1 MSPVHHIQGC
11 DRNQTLLLPNS
22 VDDYIGPDNPI
33 RFVDAFVGQLDMQG
47 AGFFRVEPNETGR
60 PGYHPADLLKLY
72 IYGYL
77 NRVRSSRRLEA
88 ETRRN
93 LEVMWLLRGLTPDF
107 KTIADFRKDNRDAFK
122 PVFRQFVLLCRK
134 LELFGGELLAV
145 DGTRLKAVN
154 STERN
159 FTHAKLTKQIESID
173 EKLTDYLQRLDR
185 CDAQEAEA
193 STARVGRLT
202 EKIATLRTQQKRC
215 HATLQELERTG
226 ESQISLTDP
235 DSRAMAL
242 NPKVGVGYNAQVA
255 VDSKH
260 KLIVEQEVTN
270 AGTDLGLLAPT
281 ATAAKEALEADK
293 IKAVA
298 DSGYY
303 KGEDIA
309 ACEAAGIEAYVP
321 RPQRGFAVRE
331 GLFRKEEF
339 HYDAQ
344 NDVYVCPGNQQLHP
358 RYRSSGGE
366 HDRIYYCNR
375 DACRHCEL
383 KSRCTTN
390 PYRQVARW
398 IDEAVLDRM
407 ETRLKANPHILRQ
420 RRELVEHP
428 FGSIK
433 QWMNQGAFLMR
444 GLEKVRAEFSLTAL
458 AYNMTRVLRI
468 VGIERLLKALQNA
481 TNHAFLESLFVFCRT
496 HGKTSPLF
504 LELSLVIY
512 IHNIIML
519 L

>member
-1 MSPVHHIQGC
+1 MHHIQGC

-22 VDDYIGPDNPI
+22 VDDYIGPDNPV
-33 RFVDAFVGQLDMQG
+33 RFVDAFVEQLDLQG
-47 AGFFRVEPNETGR
+47 IGFWRVEPKETGR

-93 LEVMWLLRGLTPDF
+93 LEVMWLLRELTPDF
-107 KTIADFRKDNRDAFK
+107 KTIADFRKDNRGAFK

-154 STERN
+154 SSERN
-159 FTHAKLTKQIESID
+159 FTHAKLTKQLELID
-173 EKLTDYLQRLDR
+173 QKLTDYLERLDR
-185 CDAQEAEA
+185 CDAQEAEPSA
-193 STARVGRLT
+193 ARAERLT
-202 EKIATLRTQQKRC
+202 DKIASLRSRQMRC
-215 HATLQELERTG
+215 HAMLQELERTG

-235 DSRAMAL
+235 DSRAMAMH
-242 NPKVGVGYNAQVA
+242 PKVGVGYNAQVA

-270 AGTDLGLLAPT
+270 AGSDLGLLAPT
-281 ATAAKEALEADK
+281 ASAAKEVLEAEQ
-293 IKAVA
+293 IKVVA

-309 ACEAAGIEAYVP
+309 ACEAAGIEAYVA

-339 HYDAQ
+339 YYDPQ
-344 NDVYVCPGNQQLHP
+344 NDVYLCPGNQQLYP
-358 RYRSSGGE
+358 RYRSTGGNHE
-366 HDRIYYCNR
+366 RIYYCNR

-407 ETRLKANPHILRQ
+407 ETRLKANPEILGQ
-420 RRELVEHP
+420 RREIVEHP

-444 GLEKVRAEFSLTAL
+444 GLVKVRAEFSLTAL
-458 AYNMTRVLRI
+458 AYNMTRVLTI
-468 VGIERLLKALQNA
+468 VGIERLLKVFKKCLKP
-481 TNHAFLESLFVFCRT
+481 SLFD
-496 HGKTSPLF
+496 SLF
-504 LELSLVIY
+504 AF
-512 IHNIIML
+512 
-519 L
+519 

>member
-1 MSPVHHIQGC
+1 MHHIQGC
-11 DRNQTLLLPNS
+11 DREQTLLLPNS
-22 VDDYIGPDNPI
+22 VDDYIGPDNPV
-33 RFVDAFVGQLDMQG
+33 RFVEQLDLQE
-47 AGFFRVEPNETGR
+47 AGFCRVEPEETGR
-60 PGYHPADLLKLY
+60 PGYHPGDLLKLY

-107 KTIADFRKDNRDAFK
+107 KTIADFRKDNRGAFK
-122 PVFRQFVLLCRK
+122 PVFRQFALLCRK

-173 EKLTDYLQRLDR
+173 QKLADYLQSLDR
-185 CDAQEAEA
+185 CDAQEATA
-193 STARVGRLT
+193 PSTARAKRLS
-202 EKIATLRTQQKRC
+202 EKIATLRTQQTRC
-215 HATLQELERTG
+215 HTILQELERTG

-242 NPKVGVGYNAQVA
+242 HPKVGVGYNAQVA

-281 ATAAKEALEADK
+281 AAAAKEVLGADQ
-293 IKAVA
+293 IKVVA

-344 NDVYVCPGNQQLHP
+344 NDVYICPGSQQLHR

-390 PYRQVARW
+390 PYRQVVRW

-407 ETRLKANPHILRQ
+407 ETRLKANPHIPRQ

-458 AYNMTRVLRI
+458 AYNMTRVLTI
-468 VGIERLLKALQNA
+468 VGIERLLKVFKNA
-481 TNHAFLESLFVFCRT
+481 KNPVLSTLFSIFTGLTVKPHSFAANLCQYRIHYYIVLCGSCRD
-496 HGKTSPLF
+496 
-504 LELSLVIY
+504 
-512 IHNIIML
+512 
-519 L
+519 

>member
-1 MSPVHHIQGC
+1 
-11 DRNQTLLLPNS
+11 
-22 VDDYIGPDNPI
+22 
-33 RFVDAFVGQLDMQG
+33 
-47 AGFFRVEPNETGR
+47 
-60 PGYHPADLLKLY
+60 
-72 IYGYL
+72 
-77 NRVRSSRRLEA
+77 
-88 ETRRN
+88 
-93 LEVMWLLRGLTPDF
+93 
-107 KTIADFRKDNRDAFK
+107 
-122 PVFRQFVLLCRK
+122 
-134 LELFGGELLAV
+134 
-145 DGTRLKAVN
+145 
-154 STERN
+154 
-159 FTHAKLTKQIESID
+159 
-173 EKLTDYLQRLDR
+173 
-185 CDAQEAEA
+185 
-193 STARVGRLT
+193 
-202 EKIATLRTQQKRC
+202 
-215 HATLQELERTG
+215 
-226 ESQISLTDP
+226 
-235 DSRAMAL
+235 MAL

-331 GLFRKEEF
+331 RLFRKEEF

-420 RRELVEHP
+420 RRELVEQP

-458 AYNMTRVLRI
+458 AYNMTRVLTI
-468 VGIERLLKALQNA
+468 VGIERTRWPITTSSGSRDHCSALRFENQSLPYSKIVSRRPEPPRTAEMIRVMASAALRISGARCVRLMRSRTASRPIFGFPQKNA
-481 TNHAFLESLFVFCRT
+481 HSTPTWA
-496 HGKTSPLF
+496 SPPMWMSVPPHF
-504 LELSLVIY
+504 RGSTPRA
-512 IHNIIML
+512 
-519 L
+519 

>member
-1 MSPVHHIQGC
+1 MHHIQGC

-22 VDDYIGPDNPI
+22 VGDYIGPDNPV
-33 RFVDAFVGQLDMQG
+33 RFVDAFVEQLDLQG
-47 AGFFRVEPNETGR
+47 AGFCRVEPKETGR

-88 ETRRN
+88 ETKRN

-134 LELFGGELLAV
+134 LDLFGGELLAV

-173 EKLTDYLQRLDR
+173 QKLTNYLERLDR
-185 CDAQEAEA
+185 CDVQEAKPSA
-193 STARVGRLT
+193 ARAERLA
-202 EKIATLRTQQKRC
+202 EKIATLRTQQVRC
-215 HATLQELERTG
+215 NAMLQELERTG

-235 DSRAMAL
+235 DSRAMAM

-281 ATAAKEALEADK
+281 ATAAKEVLGAEQ
-293 IKAVA
+293 IKVVA

-309 ACEAAGIEAYVP
+309 ACEAAGIEAYVT

-339 HYDAQ
+339 HYDSQ
-344 NDVYVCPGNQQLHP
+344 NDVYICPGNQQLHP

-383 KSRCTTN
+383 KSHCTTN

-398 IDEAVLDRM
+398 INEAVLDRM
-407 ETRLKANPHILRQ
+407 ETRLKANPEILGQ

-433 QWMNQGAFLMR
+433 QWMNQGAFLTR

-458 AYNMTRVLRI
+458 AYNMTRVLTL
-468 VGIERLLKALQNA
+468 VGIERLLKVFKNTKNA
-481 TNHAFLESLFVFCRT
+481 VFST
-496 HGKTSPLF
+496 LYSPFAELTGKTSPF
-504 LELSLVIY
+504 CT
-512 IHNIIML
+512 N
-519 L
+519 